1 MTPLKQIYETLKQ
14 AGIPVFFPG
23 QHNGIGMTPYV
34 VVREGETKPNGGDLT
49 GTTAFELF
57 AYAPIH
63 NYSGLL
69 SLIALIKQAM
79 KPLYHIRPTGRV
91 YGQGIESD
99 YQMHRAIL
107 EYEAQ
112 RRL

>member
-14 AGIPVFFPG
+14 AGIPVYFPG
-23 QHNGIGMTPYV
+23 QHTGIGMTPYV
-34 VVREGETKPNGGDLT
+34 VLREGETKPNGTNQT
-49 GTTAFELF
+49 GTTAFELI

-63 NYSGLL
+63 NYTGLTGL
-69 SLIALIKQAM
+69 TDLIRQAL
-79 KPLYHIRPTGRV
+79 KPLVHIRPTGRV
-91 YGQGIESD
+91 YGQGIESE
-99 YQMHRAIL
+99 YQMHRVIL